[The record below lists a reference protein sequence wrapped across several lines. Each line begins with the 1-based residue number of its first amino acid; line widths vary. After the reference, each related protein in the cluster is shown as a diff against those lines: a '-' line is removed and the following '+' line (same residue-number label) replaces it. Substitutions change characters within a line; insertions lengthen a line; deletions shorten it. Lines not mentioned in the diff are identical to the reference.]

1 MRPQL
6 AAVSLAFARAEGLPR
21 VVLPLL
27 LLELGE
33 FERHE
38 LEEESQRR
46 EERADDEDEERE
58 EEEGEPAADDE
69 EDRERDEREAD
80 DRDGPAHHSGREATR
95 ALSLF
100 DRHGK
105 TPFRRKREAGSR

>member
-6 AAVSLAFARAEGLPR
+6 TAVSLAFARAEGLPR

-27 LLELGE
+27 LLKLGKC
-33 FERHE
+33 ERHE

-46 EERADDEDEERE
+46 EERADDKEEERE
-58 EEEGEPAADDE
+58 EEEGEPSTDDE

-80 DRDGPAHHSGREATR
+80 DRDGAAHDRGGEATR

-105 TPFRRKREAGSR
+105 TS